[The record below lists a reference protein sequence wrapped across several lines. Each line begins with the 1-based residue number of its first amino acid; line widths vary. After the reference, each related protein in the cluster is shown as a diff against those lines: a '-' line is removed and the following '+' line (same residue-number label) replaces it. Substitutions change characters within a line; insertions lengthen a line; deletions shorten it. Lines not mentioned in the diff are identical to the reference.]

1 MVRRLIFSKFLEALD
16 WSKTKIKDYLGLSDV
31 LSEATKVSRTGL
43 GLSGALLILASLWLL
58 VVEPDVLAGT
68 VLAAGL
74 IGFGLLKR
82 TASLSRQ
89 PTFSVRPLRRHSYF
103 LRGRVEISRCELYY

>member
-1 MVRRLIFSKFLEALD
+1 MSFSKFLEGFN
-16 WSKTKIKDYLGLSDV
+16 WSKTKVKDYLGLSDV

-58 VVEPDVLAGT
+58 VVEPDVLAGM

-74 IGFGLLKR
+74 IGFGLFNMIS
-82 TASLSRQ
+82 A
-89 PTFSVRPLRRHSYF
+89 LRKGLHLLTQWWGLTWGS
-103 LRGRVEISRCELYY
+103 